1 MEFFTADA
9 LILDVFDLHD
19 QDRIVTFLTRQQGKK
34 KGVAK
39 GAKRRFSRFAGELQ
53 PLAKV
58 KVTWLEKEGRDLGRI
73 TQVELLRS
81 AGKLQEDLDGLLLG
95 SYLADHLLEFV
106 QDNEPGDLYF
116 RLLDSTLEA
125 LLSGPR
131 QDAIRQDLAARYFEA
146 WVLRLA
152 GIFPPP
158 VECPACGEPFAG
170 QALLPPNGDALLGP
184 ECAAPGPD
192 TLAAGPE
199 VLGFLRVIQSRR
211 LQDLAEHP
219 PAAETLRVVEE
230 LCRRV
235 RRGFLQ
241 RELRSY
247 EVIRRTRAQVERASS

>member
-1 MEFFTADA
+1 MEFFTTDA
-9 LILDVFDLHD
+9 LILDVLDLHD

-34 KGVAK
+34 KGVAR

-58 KVTWLEKEGRDLGRI
+58 KVTWFEKEGRDLGRI
-73 TQVELLRS
+73 TQVELERS
-81 AGKLQEDLDGLLLG
+81 AGKLQQDLDGLLLG
-95 SYLADHLLEFV
+95 SYLVDHLLEFV

-116 RLLDSTLEA
+116 RLLDSTLQA
-125 LLSGPR
+125 LLDGTAP
-131 QDAIRQDLAARYFEA
+131 DLAARYFEA

-158 VECPACGEPFAG
+158 VDCPACGEPFAG
-170 QALLPPNGDALLGP
+170 RALLPPNGDALLGP

-192 TLAAGPE
+192 TLTVGPE

-211 LQDLAEHP
+211 LQELAEHP
-219 PAAETLRVVEE
+219 PTAETLRVVEE

-247 EVIRRTRAQVERASS
+247 EVIRRTQAEVERASS